1 MPRALWLLIVGMAV
15 NMTGSSFLWPL
26 NTIYIHDH
34 LGKSLSVAGVVLMC
48 NSAATV
54 IGNLL
59 GGSFYDKIGGYKTVL
74 IGIGTTLAALICLS
88 IWNSWPEY
96 IIFLVGIGLG
106 TGIIFP
112 PMYAMAGSVWKEG
125 GRKAFNAMYVAAN
138 LGVAI
143 GSALGGFVADY
154 SFQYIFIANTFM
166 YFIFLCLA
174 VFGYRGISVVN
185 NIKMTEAHPAEVKQ
199 NQKNL
204 RALLIL
210 CIGYLLG
217 WAAYVQW
224 STTIAAYIQELHI
237 SLKQYGLLWTIN
249 GAMIVFGQPVVKV
262 FIKYFAKSLKTQML
276 IGMVVFIGS
285 FLAAAY
291 AHSFK
296 GFVVGMIILT
306 IGEMFVWPAVPTVAF
321 QLAPKGREGFYQGFV
336 NSTATGGRMLGPLA
350 GGMLVD
356 TYGMPILFIV
366 MIGLFI
372 ISFLTTFIYDHNLKE
387 KKLPLKHKKSQIC

>member
-59 GGSFYDKIGGYKTVL
+59 GGSLYDKIGGYKTVL

-96 IIFLVGIGLG
+96 IIFLVGTGLG

-185 NIKMTEAHPAEVKQ
+185 NKKMTVAHPAEVKQ

-249 GAMIVFGQPVVKV
+249 GALIVFGQPVIKV
-262 FIKYFAKSLKTQML
+262 FIKYFAKTLKKQML

-285 FLAAAY
+285 FLAVAY

-356 TYGMPILFIV
+356 TYGMPMLFIV

-387 KKLPLKHKKSQIC
+387 KKAAIEA

>member
-59 GGSFYDKIGGYKTVL
+59 GGSLYDKIGGYKTVL

-96 IIFLVGIGLG
+96 IIFLVGTGLG

-185 NIKMTEAHPAEVKQ
+185 NKKMTEAHPAEVKQ
-199 NQKNL
+199 NKKNL

-249 GAMIVFGQPVVKV
+249 GALIVFGQPVIKV
-262 FIKYFAKSLKTQML
+262 FIKYFAKTLKTQML

-285 FLAAAY
+285 FLAVAY

-356 TYGMPILFIV
+356 TYGMPMLFIV

-387 KKLPLKHKKSQIC
+387 KKAAIEA

>member
-26 NTIYIHDH
+26 NTIYIHEQ
-34 LGKSLSVAGVVLMC
+34 LGKSLSIAGIVLML
-48 NSAATV
+48 NSAASV
-54 IGNLL
+54 IGNLI
-59 GGSFYDKIGGYKTVL
+59 GGSLFDKIGGYKSVL
-74 IGIGTTLAALICLS
+74 IGIGITLWALICLS
-88 IWNSWPEY
+88 IWNEWPEY
-96 IIFLVGIGLG
+96 IIFLVIIGLG
-106 TGIIFP
+106 SGMVFP

-125 GRKAFNAMYVAAN
+125 GRKAFNAMYVASN

-166 YFIFLCLA
+166 YLIFLCLA
-174 VFGYRGISVVN
+174 VFGYRGIVIDNS
-185 NIKMTEAHPAEVKQ
+185 KKSSDSKQ
-199 NQKNL
+199 TVQNDDVQKKNL
-204 RALLIL
+204 RALFIL

-224 STTIAAYIQELHI
+224 STTISTYIQALHI

-249 GAMIVFGQPVVKV
+249 GALIVLGQPLIKV
-262 FIKYFAKSLKTQML
+262 FIKYFAKTLKIQMV
-276 IGMVVFIGS
+276 IGFIVFIGS
-285 FLAAAY
+285 FIMAAY
-291 AHSFK
+291 AHSFS

-321 QLAPKGREGFYQGFV
+321 HLAPKGREGLYQGMV

-356 TYGMPILFIV
+356 HYGMPMLFIV
-366 MIGLFI
+366 MIGLFV
-372 ISFLTTFIYDHNLKE
+372 ISIVTTFIYDHNLE
-387 KKLPLKHKKSQIC
+387 ESEISIQV

>member
-34 LGKSLSVAGVVLMC
+34 LGKSLSVAGVVLMF

-59 GGSFYDKIGGYKTVL
+59 GGSLYDKIGGYKSVL
-74 IGIGTTLAALICLS
+74 LGIGTTLVSLICLS
-88 IWNSWPEY
+88 IWNRWPEY
-96 IIFLVGIGLG
+96 IIFLVVTGLG

-174 VFGYRGISVVN
+174 VFGYRGISVVSDK
-185 NIKMTEAHPAEVKQ
+185 KMTEAHSSIVKQ

-204 RALLIL
+204 RALFIL

-249 GAMIVFGQPVVKV
+249 GALIVLGQPILKV

-285 FLAAAY
+285 FLVAAY
-291 AHSFK
+291 AHSFG
-296 GFVVGMIILT
+296 GFVAGMVVLT

-321 QLAPKGREGFYQGFV
+321 QLAPRGREGFYQGFV

-356 TYGMPILFIV
+356 TYGMPMLFIV

-372 ISFLTTFIYDHNLKE
+372 ISILTTVVYDHKLKE
-387 KKLPLKHKKSQIC
+387 KKVPIEV

>member
-1 MPRALWLLIVGMAV
+1 MPRALWLLIVGMVV

-59 GGSFYDKIGGYKTVL
+59 GGSLYDKIGGYKSVL
-74 IGIGTTLAALICLS
+74 LGIGTTLIALIGLS
-88 IWNSWPEY
+88 IWNGWPEY
-96 IIFLVGIGLG
+96 IIFLVFIGLG

-143 GSALGGFVADY
+143 GSALGGFVAAY

-174 VFGYRGISVVN
+174 VFGYRGISVVTN
-185 NIKMTEAHPAEVKQ
+185 KKNTESHHTIVKQ

-204 RALLIL
+204 RALFTL

-249 GAMIVFGQPVVKV
+249 GALIVLGQPLLKV
-262 FIKYFAKSLKTQML
+262 FIKHFAKSLKTQML

-285 FLAAAY
+285 FLIVAN
-291 AHSFK
+291 AHAFT
-296 GFVVGMIILT
+296 GFVVGMVILT

-321 QLAPKGREGFYQGFV
+321 SLAPKGREGFYQGVV
-336 NSTATGGRMLGPLA
+336 NSMATGGRMLGPLA

-356 TYGMPILFIV
+356 TYGMPMLFIV
-366 MIGLFI
+366 MIGLYI
-372 ISFLTTFIYDHNLKE
+372 ISILTTFVYDHNLKE
-387 KKLPLKHKKSQIC
+387 KPVTIET